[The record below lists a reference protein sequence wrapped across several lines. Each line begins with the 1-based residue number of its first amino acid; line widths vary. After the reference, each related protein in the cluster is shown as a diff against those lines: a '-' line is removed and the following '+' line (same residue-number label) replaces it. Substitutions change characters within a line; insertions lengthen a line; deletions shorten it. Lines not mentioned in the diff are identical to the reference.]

1 MFRYVPKKDD
11 TLSLA
16 MTLRTL
22 FAVLL
27 LAAMPSIAADSD
39 FNGRWDLTTL
49 TQPRPRAWW
58 VELSGVGSPKPA
70 GKFVSAYGGDMNTL
84 DTIVVENGELRF
96 TIANTSR
103 NPKGP
108 APVYRARLVNGK
120 LEGTLQRPGSTAE
133 PLKWAGVRAPEIADK
148 DDGSWT
154 EGKPVELFN
163 GKDLTGWKPLNPGVE
178 MKWSY
183 KDGIL
188 RNAPPTTDLISE
200 QKFWNFKLHVDFR
213 IVEHS
218 NSGIGLRGR
227 YEIQILEDYGKPPN
241 SHSSAALYS
250 RVAPRVNASKPP
262 GEWQSYDI
270 RLVGRTLTVVH
281 NGTTVLDKVQ
291 VDGLTAIANNSDE
304 GEPGPFIIQ
313 GDHSYVEIKSFL
325 VTPLLKK

>member
-1 MFRYVPKKDD
+1 MR
-11 TLSLA
+11 
-16 MTLRTL
+16 LRNVL
-22 FAVLL
+22 GFLL
-27 LAAMPSIAADSD
+27 LAAMPSVAADSD
-39 FNGRWDLTTL
+39 FNGRWDITTINN
-49 TQPRPRAWW
+49 PRPRAWW
-58 VELSGVGSPKPA
+58 VELTGVGTPRPA
-70 GKFVSAYGGDMNTL
+70 GKFVSAYGGDMNTIA
-84 DTIVVENGELRF
+84 TATVENGELRF
-96 TIANTSR
+96 TIVNPGR
-103 NPKGP
+103 NAKGP

-120 LEGTLQRPGSTAE
+120 LEGTTEMPGGTPQ
-133 PLKWAGVRAPEIADK
+133 PLKWTGVRAPAIADK
-148 DDGSWT
+148 DDGSWV
-154 EGKPVELFN
+154 EGKPIELFN
-163 GKDLTGWKPLNPGVE
+163 GKDLTGWKALNPGAE

-183 KDGIL
+183 QDGIL

-241 SHSSAALYS
+241 SHSAGALYS
-250 RVAPRVNASKPP
+250 RVAPSVNASKPA

-281 NGTTVLDKVQ
+281 NGIKVLDKVE
-291 VDGLTAIANNSDE
+291 VEGLTAIANNSDE

-325 VTPLLKK
+325 VTPLVKK